1 MLDENRI
8 KLMSRMASYEE
19 NEGKK
24 TIPIASFFR
33 GDYISYNVVK
43 TAISATVAFIIVT
56 AAYIYY
62 HMEDFLG
69 DVYKLD
75 INIMGRNLL
84 MAYIVFVAIY
94 CVIALVVY
102 SLRYDRAKKSLNEY
116 YQALKRL
123 SIIYEDEEQSI
134 K

>member
-1 MLDENRI
+1 
-8 KLMSRMASYEE
+8 MSRMASYEE
-19 NEGKK
+19 NEGRK

-62 HMEDFLG
+62 HMEEFLG
-69 DVYKLD
+69 DIYKLD
-75 INIMGRNLL
+75 INVIGRDML
-84 MAYIVFVAIY
+84 MIYIVFVAVY
-94 CVIALVVY
+94 CLVALVVY
-102 SLRYDRAKKSLNEY
+102 SIRYDRAKKSLNEY

-123 SIIYEDEEQSI
+123 STIYEDEEQSI